1 VDFVLDPGLFSQQL
15 AQNFSHQFASFAFG
29 CTGSNYDRRRSFFMQ
44 HLTKALEWLLEDF
57 LQSKQTNVDD
67 GSQILETY
75 NSPEEMEQVF
85 EEWVNELVHHLVSE
99 LDWEKIFKE
108 KEEENDA

>member
-1 VDFVLDPGLFSQQL
+1 VLDLGLFSQQL
-15 AQNFSHQFASFAFG
+15 AQNFSQQFTSFAFG

-44 HLTKALEWLLEDF
+44 HLTKALEWLLENF
-57 LQSKQTNVDD
+57 LESKQTNVD

-85 EEWVNELVHHLVSE
+85 EEWVDELVHNLVSE
-99 LDWEKIFKE
+99 LDWEEIFKK